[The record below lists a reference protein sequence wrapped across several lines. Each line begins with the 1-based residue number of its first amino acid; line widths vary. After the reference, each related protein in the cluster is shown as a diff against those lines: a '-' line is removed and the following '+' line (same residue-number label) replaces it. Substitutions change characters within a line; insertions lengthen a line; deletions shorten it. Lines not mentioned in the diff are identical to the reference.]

1 MSGAGSRV
9 SLAIENLRG
18 YVVLMVVAFHSF
30 VAYMASQPASQP
42 PFDAPPYD
50 WMAHPIIDSHRWLGF
65 DLFGAFQFLQLMQ
78 LMFFL
83 SGLFV
88 WSSLVRK
95 GPATFIRDRIVRLGV
110 PFVLGAFLLM
120 PLAYYPVY
128 RVGAVDPSWS
138 GYWSHWMALPFW
150 PSGPMWFLWSVL
162 ALNLIAAGVYWLA
175 PRSGKYLGR
184 LSVYVGTHPFRF
196 FVGLVIASALAYLPM
211 AANFSPWQWV
221 EFGPFAFQPGFSLEY
236 AIYFFAGLT
245 VGVYGFQR
253 GFLAAN
259 ETLGQYWLLWV
270 AGAFAAFLL
279 WVIPAALI
287 VKGQSVQLPLLP
299 IAREL
304 GLLLFSA
311 TACLG
316 SIAVFLRFTSVRRP
330 FLGSLSD
337 NTYGIY
343 LFHYLFVVWTQFALL
358 DLSMPA
364 IVKGAIVLSVTLVL
378 SWGAS
383 AAVSSVP
390 LGARLIGG
398 ARRAHYVES
407 RSAAKSRSQF
417 GLSD

>member
-9 SLAIENLRG
+9 SLAIQNLRG
-18 YVVLMVVAFHSF
+18 YAVLMVVAFHSF

-50 WMAHPIIDSHRWLGF
+50 WLAHPIIDSHRWLGF

-95 GPATFIRDRIVRLGV
+95 GPATFTRDRIVRLGV

-150 PSGPMWFLWSVL
+150 PTGPMWFLWFVL
-162 ALNLIAAGVYWLA
+162 ALNLLAAGLYWLA

-184 LSVYVGTHPFRF
+184 LSVYVGSHPLRF

-236 AIYFFAGLT
+236 AIYFFAGLI
-245 VGVYGFQR
+245 VGVHGFQH
-253 GFLAAN
+253 GFLSAN
-259 ETLGQYWLLWV
+259 ETLSQRWPLWM

-287 VKGQSVQLPLLP
+287 VKGHAEQLPLLP
-299 IAREL
+299 VAREL
-304 GLLLFSA
+304 GVLLFSA
-311 TACLG
+311 TACVG
-316 SIAVFLRFTSVRRP
+316 SVAVFLRFTTARRP

-358 DLSMPA
+358 DVSIPSIA
-364 IVKGAIVLSVTLVL
+364 KGVIVLSVTLAL
-378 SWGAS
+378 SWVAS
-383 AAVSSVP
+383 AGISSVP

-398 ARRAHYVES
+398 VRRAHKAEP
-407 RSAAKSRSQF
+407 AASSRSQF

>member
-1 MSGAGSRV
+1 
-9 SLAIENLRG
+9 
-18 YVVLMVVAFHSF
+18 
-30 VAYMASQPASQP
+30 
-42 PFDAPPYD
+42 
-50 WMAHPIIDSHRWLGF
+50 
-65 DLFGAFQFLQLMQ
+65 MQ

-95 GPATFIRDRIVRLGV
+95 GPAIFVRDRIVRLGV
-110 PFVLGAFLLM
+110 PFILGAFLLM

-128 RVGAVDPSWS
+128 RVGAVDPSWA

-150 PSGPMWFLWSVL
+150 PTGPTWFLWFVL
-162 ALNLIAAGVYWLA
+162 ALNLSAAGIYRLA
-175 PRSGKYLGR
+175 PGSGKYLGR
-184 LSVYVGTHPFRF
+184 LSVYVGTRPLRF

-211 AANFSPWQWV
+211 AANFAPWQWV

-236 AIYFFAGLT
+236 AIYFFAGLI
-245 VGVYGFQR
+245 VGIHGFER

-259 ETLGQYWLLWV
+259 ETLSRQWQLWV

-287 VKGQSVQLPLLP
+287 VKGQGDQLPVLA

-304 GLLLFSA
+304 GVVLFSA

-316 SIAVFLRFTSVRRP
+316 SVAVFLRFSSARRP
-330 FLGSLSD
+330 FLGSVSD

-358 DLSMPA
+358 DVSMPA

-378 SWGAS
+378 SWTAS
-383 AAVSSVP
+383 AGVSSVP

-398 ARRAHYVES
+398 ARRAHKAEPAASSHS
-407 RSAAKSRSQF
+407 RF

>member
-95 GPATFIRDRIVRLGV
+95 GPATFVRDRIVRLGV
-110 PFVLGAFLLM
+110 PFVFGAFLLM

-150 PSGPMWFLWSVL
+150 PTGPMWFLWFVL
-162 ALNLIAAGVYWLA
+162 VLNLIAAGLYWFA

-184 LSVYVGTHPFRF
+184 LSAYVGTYPFRF

-245 VGVYGFQR
+245 IGVHGFQR

-259 ETLGQYWLLWV
+259 EPLGQQWRLWV
-270 AGAFAAFLL
+270 TGAFAAFLL
-279 WVIPAALI
+279 WVIPAALM
-287 VKGQSVQLPLLP
+287 VKGLGDQVPLLL

-304 GLLLFSA
+304 GLVLFSA

-316 SIAVFLRFTSVRRP
+316 SVALFLRFTTARRP
-330 FLGSLSD
+330 FLGSISD

-343 LFHYLFVVWTQFALL
+343 LFHYLFVVWAQFALL
-358 DLSMPA
+358 DVAMPA
-364 IVKGAIVLSVTLVL
+364 IAKGATVLSVALVL
-378 SWGAS
+378 SWAAS
-383 AAVSSVP
+383 AGISSVP

-398 ARRAHYVES
+398 AQRAHNAES
-407 RSAAKSRSQF
+407 RSAANSRSQF